1 MRDLLKPSEG
11 KFALLASLYAALFV
25 LAPVISNRVVDV
37 FGVKVLLGSVLL
49 IVALGLLDVVNNDFG
64 IRRARLVVV
73 CALVTR
79 IIVWVLVSALMALP
93 VLSEPP
99 GFGKVV
105 NSSLALFLAGEISIF
120 VSQYF
125 VDVRIFDWVRRRYP
139 AFWVRYSLSNLVSY
153 VVGLV
158 IFLVLAFWG
167 KDVDLVGLFVGQIM
181 VRLTLQ
187 ALLMPFFSAISS

>member
-1 MRDLLKPSEG
+1 MS
-11 KFALLASLYAALFV
+11 
-25 LAPVISNRVVDV
+25 
-37 FGVKVLLGSVLL
+37 
-49 IVALGLLDVVNNDFG
+49 VNNDFG
-64 IRRARLVVV
+64 VRRARLVVV

-139 AFWVRYSLSNLVSY
+139 AFWVRYSLSNMVSY

-187 ALLMPFFSAISS
+187 ALLMPLFSAISS

>member
-1 MRDLLKPSEG
+1 MREFLKPSEG

-37 FGVKVLLGSVLL
+37 FGVKVLLGSMLL

-158 IFLVLAFWG
+158 IFLRRAITTAG
-167 KDVDLVGLFVGQIM
+167 FVTGVIDGT
-181 VRLTLQ
+181 V
-187 ALLMPFFSAISS
+187 S